1 MYILL
6 TYDVNITSANGA
18 KRLRKV
24 AKLCEKYGLH
34 VQNSVFELNIDMT
47 QLTVLQNELKRV
59 IDSTNDN
66 IRIYHLGKNLD
77 KHITV
82 MGRKQIIE
90 NTDPFIL

>member
-6 TYDVNITSANGA
+6 TYDVNITSVNGA

-24 AKLCEKYGLH
+24 AKLCEKYGLR

-47 QLTVLQNELKRV
+47 QLTILQNELKKI
-59 IDSTNDN
+59 IDSDNDS
-66 IRIYHLGKNLD
+66 IRMYHLSKNLD

-82 MGRKQIIE
+82 IGKKQLIE